1 MAFQPDPERYN
12 AMSYNRCGRSGV
24 NLPSIS
30 LGLWHNFGTV
40 DEANTATSIL
50 LKAFDKGVTCFDLAN
65 NYGPPPGS
73 AESTLGRVLH
83 DQLGAWRDE
92 LILTTKAGHQ
102 MWEGP
107 YGDGSSRKNLM
118 ASLDQSLKRLRLDY
132 VDIFYSHRYDGFTPL
147 EETLQALVDVVKAGK
162 ALYIGLS
169 KYPPDLAEKAYAY
182 LAERDTPCL
191 IQQDRYN
198 LLSRGVE
205 KGVLE
210 TANRHGVGFT
220 AFSPLAQ
227 GLLTNRYLE
236 GVPANSRA
244 ARNQFLKVEQLTP
257 ALLSTLKRLNEIARQ
272 RGETLAQMAL
282 SWLLHDKR
290 VTSVIIGASS
300 VDQLLDNLGALNAVA
315 FDQATLELIDNVVD
329 SAMNHPHA

>member
-1 MAFQPDPERYN
+1 MAFQADPNRY
-12 AMSYNRCGRSGV
+12 ATMSYSPCGQSGIT
-24 NLPSIS
+24 LPRIS
-30 LGLWHNFGTV
+30 LGLWHNFGTE
-40 DEANTATSIL
+40 DNPATAEAIL

-92 LILTTKAGHQ
+92 LIITTKAGHR

-107 YGDGSSRKNLM
+107 YGDGSSRKNLT
-118 ASLDQSLKRLRLDY
+118 ASMDQSLKRLRLEY
-132 VDIFYSHRYDGFTPL
+132 VDIFYSHRYDGVTPL
-147 EETLQALVDVVKAGK
+147 EETLQTLVDVVKAGK
-162 ALYIGLS
+162 ALYVGLS
-169 KYPPDLAEKAYAY
+169 KYPPEMAEKAYAY

-191 IQQDRYN
+191 IQQDRYS

-210 TANRHGVGFT
+210 TAHRNGVGFT

-236 GVPANSRA
+236 GVPADSRA

-257 ALLSTLKRLNEIARQ
+257 SLLSALRAMNDIARQ

-282 SWLLHDKR
+282 SWVLHDKR

-300 VDQLLDNLGALNAVA
+300 VNQLLDNLGALNATP
-315 FDQATLELIDNVVD
+315 FEQSTLDQLDAIVD
-329 SAMNHPHA
+329 TTTKNA

>member
-1 MAFQPDPERYN
+1 MVYQPDSNRYTT
-12 AMSYNRCGRSGV
+12 MSYSLCGHSGLV
-24 NLPSIS
+24 LPGIS
-30 LGLWHNFGTV
+30 LGLWHNFGADDNAETA
-40 DEANTATSIL
+40 EAIL

-73 AESTLGRVLH
+73 AETTLGRVLLN
-83 DQLGAWRDE
+83 QLGAWRDE
-92 LILTTKAGHQ
+92 IIITTKAGHR

-107 YGDGSSRKNLM
+107 YGDGSSRKNLI

-132 VDIFYSHRYDGFTPL
+132 VDIFYSHRYDGVTPL
-147 EETLQALVDVVKAGK
+147 EETLQTLVDVVKAGK
-162 ALYIGLS
+162 ALYVGLS
-169 KYPPDLAEKAYAY
+169 KYPPELAEKAYAY
-182 LAERDTPCL
+182 LAERNTPCL
-191 IQQDRYN
+191 LHQDRYN

-210 TANRHGVGFT
+210 AAHRNGVGFT

-236 GVPANSRA
+236 GVPADSRA

-257 ALLSTLKRLNEIARQ
+257 ALLSALRQLNDIARQ
-272 RGETLAQMAL
+272 RGESLAQMAL
-282 SWLLHDKR
+282 SWVLHDKR

-300 VDQLLDNLGALNAVA
+300 VNQLLDNLGALNAA
-315 FDQATLELIDNVVD
+315 PFDQSTLEQLDAIVD
-329 SAMNHPHA
+329 TTTKNA